1 MLFASIDIGSNAVRL
16 LFANVFEGKDRV
28 RADKA
33 SLIRIPIRL
42 GMDVFE
48 TGRISEARVKK
59 LRDTMKAFS
68 LLIGVYGPVSVAA
81 CATAAMREAS
91 NGMKVMKV
99 INRET
104 GLNIRIINGE
114 EEARIIS
121 TFNHII
127 DPEGYDHTLYVDVG
141 GGSTE
146 MSLISRDDFQ
156 VSHSFRIGT
165 IRLIQDQ
172 VSESEWNSMRN
183 WLRAHVSDLPSL
195 RLIGSGGNINKLT
208 KLYGDHIT
216 NTLSFEQLSAAEKT
230 LRAMTLDARIR
241 TIGLRPDRADVILP
255 AARIYRKVM
264 KWTGLKELTAPKI
277 GLVDGLVLMLYEDWK
292 RTENSQR

>member
-1 MLFASIDIGSNAVRL
+1 MLLASIDIGSNAVRL
-16 LFANVFEGKDRV
+16 LFANVFEGRERL

-48 TGRISEARVKK
+48 TGTISEGRVRMLK
-59 LRDTMKAFS
+59 DTMKAFR
-68 LLIGVYGPVSVAA
+68 LLIDVYGPAGVSA

-91 NGMKVMKV
+91 NGMRVMEE
-99 INRET
+99 INTET

-121 TFNHII
+121 SFNHMI
-127 DPEGYDHTLYVDVG
+127 DPGEYGHTLYMDVG

-146 MSLISRDDFQ
+146 LSLISRDDFQ

-165 IRLIQDQ
+165 IRLLQEQ
-172 VSESEWNSMRN
+172 VEEREWESMRR
-183 WLRAHVSDLPSL
+183 WLKHHAAGLPSL
-195 RLIGSGGNINKLT
+195 RLVGSGGNINKLT
-208 KLYGDHIT
+208 KLYGDHLM
-216 NTLSFEQLSAAEKT
+216 NTLSLQQLSDAERKLKSMDVET
-230 LRAMTLDARIR
+230 RIR
-241 TIGLRPDRADVILP
+241 SIGLRPDRADVILP

-264 KWTGLKELTAPKI
+264 KWTGLDVLTAPKI
-277 GLVDGLVLMLYEDWK
+277 GLVDGLVLLMYEDLK
-292 RTENSQR
+292 RSAR